1 VKLLIIAIL
10 LLTPI
15 IGQSVT
21 VYKCKDENGKTVFS
35 QQPCGDAVEEMNV
48 TNPRGG
54 LGKPQSNKTAQQQ
67 LRDLQKLRDK
77 PRRTGRK
84 KRSRCAH
91 IQSVTR
97 RNMIVK
103 RQLFKCMTK
112 AEVRK
117 VLGSPHSRH
126 TGSRG
131 NRDESWHYHYMG
143 GASTH
148 IFFDDDGLV
157 KSWSGR
163 R

>member
-1 VKLLIIAIL
+1 MKSLKITIL

-15 IGQSVT
+15 IGQSAT

-35 QQPCGDAVEEMNV
+35 QRPCGNAAEEMDV
-48 TNPRGG
+48 TNSRGG
-54 LGKPQSNKTAQQQ
+54 LGEPSKNKTAQQQ
-67 LRDLQKLRDK
+67 FRDMQKLRYK
-77 PRRTGRK
+77 PERTAKK
-84 KRSRCAH
+84 KRSRCGH
-91 IQSVTR
+91 IQSITR
-97 RNMIVK
+97 RNMLVS

-112 AEVRK
+112 DEVRK

-131 NRDESWHYHYMG
+131 NQDESWHYHYWR

-148 IFFDDDGLV
+148 IFFDADGLV
-157 KSWSGR
+157 RSWSGR